1 MTTANRGRPFETL
14 IYLSAEM
21 YKRKNQALIDK
32 IPNAWVVQ
40 RAGKKIVSAYPEKKS
55 TVDFVG
61 MLANGR
67 PIAIEAKSTVERTRF
82 PLAMLQ
88 QHQLDYL
95 VRFHEMGGLG
105 FVLVEFSKL
114 REVYRLP
121 IEFVVKYIEKM
132 AAGGP
137 KSIPYEEIT
146 ADCDLIRSENGVH
159 LHFLK
164 NIL

>member
-1 MTTANRGRPFETL
+1 MTTANRGRPLETL

-67 PIAIEAKSTVERTRF
+67 PIAIEAKSTVVRTRF
-82 PLAMLQ
+82 PLSMLE
-88 QHQLDYL
+88 QHQLNYL
-95 VRFHEMGGLG
+95 MRFAEMGGLA

-121 IEFVVKYIEKM
+121 IDYVAKYIEKS

-137 KSIPYEEIT
+137 KSIPYEQIT
-146 ADCDLIRSENGVH
+146 ADCELIRSENGVH